1 MLKLIALVLFAAL
14 VGCAKFPSSGSSD
27 FTKRLLFTMTVDSQL
42 RTGGEPGGSG
52 FPYVYIVAIRLSTD
66 PNPTDT
72 GPIPVV
78 VPGGN
83 GFVAGNC
90 THFILWNP
98 LASPSYQI
106 FQFED
111 STLNDWFQT
120 GVPIQFLPIEVGD
133 DTLSF
138 EIDLSQ
144 LVAVALV
151 PTIQSIQV
159 NFLTMN
165 NTNTSGGGRLWDA
178 LGNGNI
184 PAEINS
190 YFTFQPNFAALYTNS
205 TTGNVEPPGDV
216 SDPDLDIVDWSIE
229 VRLP

>member
-1 MLKLIALVLFAAL
+1 MRAFALLLCLLA
-14 VGCAKFPSSGSSD
+14 VGCAKFPSSGTSN
-27 FTKRLLFTMTVDSQL
+27 FTKRLVFRMTVDGQL
-42 RTGGEPGGSG
+42 RTGLEQGGNG
-52 FPYVYIVAIRLSTD
+52 LPYVYIIAIRLSTD
-66 PNPTDT
+66 PNPPDQ

-83 GFVAGNC
+83 GMVAGNC

-98 LASPSYQI
+98 LASPAYQI
-106 FQFED
+106 FQFRDATMNE
-111 STLNDWFQT
+111 WFQV
-120 GVPIQFLPIEVGD
+120 GVPINSVPIEVGD
-133 DTLSF
+133 KTLEF

-144 LVAVALV
+144 LIPAADV

-178 LGNGNI
+178 LGNGAI
-184 PAEINS
+184 PGEINS
-190 YFTFQPNFAALYTNS
+190 YFTFQPVSAITYTNAS
-205 TTGNVEPPGDV
+205 VGNIEPQGDV
-216 SDPDLDIVDWSIE
+216 VDPDLDIVDWSIE